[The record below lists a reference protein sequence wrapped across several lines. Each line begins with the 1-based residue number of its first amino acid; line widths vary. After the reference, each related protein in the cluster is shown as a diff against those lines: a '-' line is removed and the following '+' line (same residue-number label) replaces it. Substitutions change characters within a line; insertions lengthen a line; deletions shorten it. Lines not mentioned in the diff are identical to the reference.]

1 MLEMWEFKQVQVVF
15 VKIAKMYL
23 FEFLNVFL
31 MYVGNK
37 ALIGVWESR
46 AALQSPDCHTQNVN
60 LHLAAEEVLLDNC
73 ICIN

>member
-1 MLEMWEFKQVQVVF
+1 MSKQIQVVF
-15 VKIAKMYL
+15 VKIVQMYL
-23 FEFLNVFL
+23 GEFLNVFL

-60 LHLAAEEVLLDNC
+60 LHLAAKEVL
-73 ICIN
+73 